1 MPQEKGYLIR
11 EIIKNLKKL
20 LFSRS
25 TLVDVNQT
33 VQSTETYIFT
43 YHFCTLINKG
53 KKLLELLQSYFLCE
67 NSLSTFFLFFTIWMI
82 LVNYYCLFFTS
93 FSASQLSLTDPRN
106 ASKTRSRSV
115 ANSDSGQSAQ
125 SYQAELLRSYLE
137 QVKNYTFPHQG
148 CSHE

>member
-1 MPQEKGYLIR
+1 MK
-11 EIIKNLKKL
+11 
-20 LFSRS
+20 
-25 TLVDVNQT
+25 
-33 VQSTETYIFT
+33 
-43 YHFCTLINKG
+43 
-53 KKLLELLQSYFLCE
+53 
-67 NSLSTFFLFFTIWMI
+67 I
-82 LVNYYCLFFTS
+82 LVKYYCLFLTS

-148 CSHE
+148 EGVRWGWGCSHDYVSKLWKSKGIFSIVENI